1 MIIQNLCING
11 KFEESLC
18 DSSKHACMY
27 IEHAYLY
34 RVTIVNGM
42 QSLHNLWILFLEVGL
57 ASMHSFLWVDTFWP
71 KFMRKLGF
79 LLSNFEISV
88 CK

>member
-1 MIIQNLCING
+1 MIIKNLCING

-34 RVTIVNGM
+34 RVTIVKGM
-42 QSLHNLWILFLEVGL
+42 QSLHNLWILFFMLLVGRYILAEV
-57 ASMHSFLWVDTFWP
+57 HEKIRIFV
-71 KFMRKLGF
+71 
-79 LLSNFEISV
+79 V
-88 CK
+88 